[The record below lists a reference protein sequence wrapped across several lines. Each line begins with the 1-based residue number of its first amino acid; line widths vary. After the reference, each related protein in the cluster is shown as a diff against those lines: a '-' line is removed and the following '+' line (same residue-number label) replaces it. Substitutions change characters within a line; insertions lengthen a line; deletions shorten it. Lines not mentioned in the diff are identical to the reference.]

1 MLGKFRCIQCRRKN
15 KILLYQEITCSVVI
29 TGSVVVLNLHHFG
42 LVIVLGGLV
51 IFLKFLPAAIME
63 VESKYNKL
71 SIQEGA
77 LALSLF

>member
-1 MLGKFRCIQCRRKN
+1 M
-15 KILLYQEITCSVVI
+15 
-29 TGSVVVLNLHHFG
+29 
-42 LVIVLGGLV
+42 IVLGGLV